1 MHARGR
7 VSTTVGILAVCVI
20 WGVSAYA
27 NFLAGHALASAPEKA
42 WLLGAASLGSDL
54 LKGVAL
60 FFLVAAVA
68 RRRYVVATVA
78 GLSLALCAIWSL
90 RSATW
95 FISSE
100 LRSYHAEADRQKML
114 DESALDLVEL
124 RKRRAAFLSQ
134 QSVTVDV
141 SNKFARK
148 DAIEANAESS
158 AEFQRTV
165 KEIEAS
171 LTVLASQK
179 AAVAAD
185 PIAEMLGI
193 NRDNVAFASAIF
205 FALLLEIVSGAGFW
219 FIAASRSSERHDPPP
234 SLARVPLPP
243 LPAGGNVVRL
253 PVARVDP
260 TERQRWVAR
269 AVQELIEPGDANDRI
284 PARMLIEACNARLP
298 AAQRVSGR
306 NDLNGVLI
314 PALLMS
320 PWPVEKRKIGGVVQ
334 LCGVRWREPTSQA
347 AAM

>member
-185 PIAEMLGI
+185 PIAS
-193 NRDNVAFASAIF
+193 VAAIGTPSTGNSAVTSV
-205 FALLLEIVSGAGFW
+205 AKPVNMAGSDM
-219 FIAASRSSERHDPPP
+219 IER
-234 SLARVPLPP
+234 
-243 LPAGGNVVRL
+243 N
-253 PVARVDP
+253 
-260 TERQRWVAR
+260 
-269 AVQELIEPGDANDRI
+269 
-284 PARMLIEACNARLP
+284 
-298 AAQRVSGR
+298 
-306 NDLNGVLI
+306 
-314 PALLMS
+314 MS
-320 PWPVEKRKIGGVVQ
+320 
-334 LCGVRWREPTSQA
+334 T
-347 AAM
+347 